1 MNNIMVLI
9 INSKQRKT
17 RKKTM
22 YDVMFIIG
30 LIVLIVPTALVIK
43 MKRDKKKNQSEKTEE
58 DE

>member
-1 MNNIMVLI
+1 MVLA
-9 INSKQRKT
+9 INNKQRKT

-43 MKRDKKKNQSEKTEE
+43 IKRDKKKNQPEKTEE

>member
-43 MKRDKKKNQSEKTEE
+43 IKRDKKKNQPEKTEE

>member
-1 MNNIMVLI
+1 MVLI